1 MPTAPMRRIYT
12 PYAPGIQ
19 PTWSVSQVR
28 GALTSHELGN
38 FDTSARLAEAM
49 GRDDRL
55 SAVLETRVKGL
66 LGLPFRLDATDQ
78 DDEQAK
84 RIAEEL
90 DRDWF
95 DMIPEDELAELLR
108 WRILMGFA
116 VASLEWTTEA
126 NKWRPRVKVWNPQY
140 LYYEEDS
147 DTWYLFTKEGQIE
160 INPGDGKWLML
171 GRGRRPYMY
180 GAIRNVAIPWLVRQF
195 AIRDWARYSERHGLP
210 IVKAMVP
217 AAIEAGEKTEFFEDV
232 RALSTET
239 TVTLPTHVTPDGAG
253 FDLELLEAKDRSW
266 EGFERLITSC
276 NVSLSVAILGQN
288 LTTEVQ
294 GGSYAAARVH
304 DRVRADYLQSDAEE
318 TSTILRRELL
328 DPVVSYSYQGAE
340 GKTPWPKWQT
350 EPAEDTRVEAETLK
364 ITAEALGQLKQ
375 AGFSIASVEDM
386 SHKLGLELVPSG
398 PPPVAGGELNRQ
410 GEVTLA
416 SGDRPSNAEGMIGG
430 QLFVDDMAEAGAVK
444 GTRALAPDLRKVLS
458 IIDDA
463 EDYPELR
470 ARLREAYGD
479 MKPDAFAR
487 LVEKALILSELA
499 GRYSVTVDL

>member
-140 LYYEEDS
+140 PPRMWPCFPLR
-147 DTWYLFTKEGQIE
+147 
-160 INPGDGKWLML
+160 
-171 GRGRRPYMY
+171 RGNRVTTS
-180 GAIRNVAIPWLVRQF
+180 NVA
-195 AIRDWARYSERHGLP
+195 G
-210 IVKAMVP
+210 
-217 AAIEAGEKTEFFEDV
+217 
-232 RALSTET
+232 
-239 TVTLPTHVTPDGAG
+239 VTGP
-253 FDLELLEAKDRSW
+253 
-266 EGFERLITSC
+266 LIWC
-276 NVSLSVAILGQN
+276 
-288 LTTEVQ
+288 
-294 GGSYAAARVH
+294 
-304 DRVRADYLQSDAEE
+304 
-318 TSTILRRELL
+318 
-328 DPVVSYSYQGAE
+328 
-340 GKTPWPKWQT
+340 
-350 EPAEDTRVEAETLK
+350 
-364 ITAEALGQLKQ
+364 
-375 AGFSIASVEDM
+375 
-386 SHKLGLELVPSG
+386 
-398 PPPVAGGELNRQ
+398 
-410 GEVTLA
+410 
-416 SGDRPSNAEGMIGG
+416 
-430 QLFVDDMAEAGAVK
+430 
-444 GTRALAPDLRKVLS
+444 
-458 IIDDA
+458 
-463 EDYPELR
+463 
-470 ARLREAYGD
+470 
-479 MKPDAFAR
+479 
-487 LVEKALILSELA
+487 KALPA
-499 GRYSVTVDL
+499 T